1 MNRVENREKMEL
13 TQEHYRVGKVGY
25 DAYCKQTGGVSLIS
39 GDKLP
44 EFDVLKPAI
53 QDAWAAVGIA
63 IHLDHWRHSNPSPAS
78 QG

>member
-1 MNRVENREKMEL
+1 MEL

-44 EFDVLKPAI
+44 GFEYLRPAI

-63 IHLDHWRHSNPSPAS
+63 CNLDYDMVHARTMKK
-78 QG
+78 